1 MYSGICK
8 VVERAF
14 SRAQRNRVTDRIA
27 PDGGVVGCGPSNP
40 DRPYALICSFGLR
53 EAIERPEHTHTQ
65 SRHTY
70 LNLCDHRPNHLQF
83 CVCSLLGDDSDSDCA
98 S

>member
-40 DRPYALICSFGLR
+40 DRPYALPSFVHLVF
-53 EAIERPEHTHTQ
+53 ERPEHTHTN
-65 SRHTY
+65 HTI
-70 LNLCDHRPNHLQF
+70 PT
-83 CVCSLLGDDSDSDCA
+83 
-98 S
+98 